1 MLKSSPDRYGAIPIT
16 IHWLTA
22 ILIVLALGSGFQ
34 AGNAIDPAIKAG
46 FLRIHIPAAIIALL
60 LTAFRI
66 IWWWVFDKK
75 PLPVQGVPVWQE
87 RLARGVHLALY
98 VVILGMIASGIGMM
112 LLSGAGPIIFGGTG
126 ATLPNFHLYPP
137 RVPHGLGANLLL
149 ALLFA
154 HIGAALYHQFIRRDG
169 LLWRMWYGRRG

>member
-22 ILIVLALGSGFQ
+22 ILILVALAAGFR
-34 AGNAIDPAIKAG
+34 AGNALDPAAKAA
-46 FLRIHIPAAIIALL
+46 FLRVHIPAAIVVLL

-66 IWWWVFDKK
+66 IWWWFFDKK
-75 PLPVQGVPVWQE
+75 PLPVQGSPLWQE
-87 RLARGVHLALY
+87 RLARSVHIALY
-98 VVILGMIASGIGMM
+98 IVILGMIASGVGMM
-112 LLSGAGPIIFGGTG
+112 VLSGAGPVIFGGAG
-126 ATLPNFHLYPP
+126 ATLPDFHQYPP

-149 ALLFA
+149 ALLLA

-169 LLWRMWYGRRG
+169 LLRRMWYRR